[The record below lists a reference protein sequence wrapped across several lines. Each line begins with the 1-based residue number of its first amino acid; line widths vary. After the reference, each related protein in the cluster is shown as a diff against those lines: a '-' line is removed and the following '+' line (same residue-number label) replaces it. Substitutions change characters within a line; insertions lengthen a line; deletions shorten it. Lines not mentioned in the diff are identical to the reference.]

1 MRVKRGNV
9 ARQKRKKV
17 LKRAKGFT
25 GSLGKLYGSVAKIAV
40 TKAGLYEYRD
50 RRELKRDM
58 RALWIVRINAAV
70 RQLGLTYS
78 ELVPL
83 LKKANIKIDRKVLAD
98 IAATDAKTFAAIVE
112 TAKK

>member
-9 ARQKRKKV
+9 ARKKRKKV

-25 GSLGKLYGSVAKIAV
+25 GSLGKLYGSVAKIHV

-58 RALWIVRINAAV
+58 RALWITRINAAA
-70 RQLGLTYS
+70 RLSGLSYS
-78 ELVPL
+78 VLCNL
-83 LKKANIKIDRKVLAD
+83 LKKANVKIDRKILAD
-98 IAATDAKTFAAIVE
+98 LAATDLKTFAYIVE
-112 TAKK
+112 SVKK

>member
-9 ARQKRKKV
+9 ARKKRNKV

-25 GSLGKLYGSVAKIAV
+25 GSLGKLYGAVAKVAV
-40 TKAGLYEYRD
+40 MKAGLYAYRD

-58 RALWIVRINAAV
+58 RALWIIRINAAV

-78 ELVPL
+78 EFVPL
-83 LKKANIKIDRKVLAD
+83 LKKANISIDRKILSD
-98 IAATDAKTFAAIVE
+98 IAATDPKTFAFIVE

>member
-17 LKRAKGFT
+17 LKQAKGFT

-40 TKAGLYEYRD
+40 IKAGLYAYRD

-58 RALWIVRINAAV
+58 RGLWITRINAAA
-70 RQLGLTYS
+70 RQNGLTYS
-78 ELVPL
+78 ELIPL
-83 LKKANIKIDRKVLAD
+83 LKKANIGLDRKMLAD
-98 IAATDAKTFAAIVE
+98 IAATDAKTFAHLVE
-112 TAKK
+112 TVKK